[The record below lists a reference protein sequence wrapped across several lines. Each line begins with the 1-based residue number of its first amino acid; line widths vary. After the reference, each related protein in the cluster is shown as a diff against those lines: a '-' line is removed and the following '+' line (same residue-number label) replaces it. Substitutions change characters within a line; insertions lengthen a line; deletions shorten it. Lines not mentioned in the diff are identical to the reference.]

1 MFLWKLEQKGSLDGG
16 KRNRIMIY
24 LIADTHFGH
33 HNIIKYEDRP
43 FDNIYQM
50 DKQLIEKWN
59 SVITD
64 DDKVFHLGDFSLC
77 STRKSF
83 YIFNRLKGKKYLI
96 KGNHDVYSDTKLTER
111 MGFKKVFEEFW
122 LGDNILLTHKPK
134 EVHPK
139 VLNIHGHTHKLFYLR
154 SKWRT
159 SKHHFCVSAELID
172 YTPISLEDLI
182 DEWKGQSNLGVIK

>member
-1 MFLWKLEQKGSLDGG
+1 
-16 KRNRIMIY
+16 MIY

-33 HNIIKYEDRP
+33 RNIIKYEDRP
-43 FDNIYQM
+43 FNNADTM

-59 SVITD
+59 SVVEE

-77 STRKSF
+77 STRRSF
-83 YIFNRLKGKKYLI
+83 YIFNRLKGQKYLI
-96 KGNHDVYSDTKLTER
+96 KGNHDVYSDTKLKER
-111 MGFKKVFEEFW
+111 MGFKRVFEEFW

-134 EVHPK
+134 EVHPQ
-139 VLNIHGHTHKLFYLR
+139 VLNIHGYTHKLFYQK

-159 SKHHFCVSAELID
+159 SKHHFCVSVELID

-182 DEWKGQSNLGVIK
+182 KEWQGQSNLGVIR